1 MPAPAN
7 YELNEVFD
15 ALADTWDGLE
25 TGQDFGGV
33 AQVLACYA
41 EVVGQVNV
49 PAMVLE
55 LDDLDWDL
63 EMGDGADAF
72 TIVATVLLKTQES
85 KGAQRAL
92 RTFLSRRAGSGVAR
106 LKAALKANQTLGGL
120 VSYAHMTSVRRV
132 GLINYNAVDYQGAE
146 LVIEVVS

>member
-15 ALADTWDGLE
+15 ALAATWDGLE
-25 TGQDFGGV
+25 TGDEFGGV
-33 AQVLACYA
+33 AEILTCTS

-49 PAMVLE
+49 PAIVLE

-63 EMGDGADAF
+63 NMADGADAF
-72 TIVATVLLKTQES
+72 TIVATVLIKTQET

-92 RTFLSRRAGSGVAR
+92 RTFLSRRSGAGVAR
-106 LKAALKANQTLGGL
+106 LKAALKANQSLGGL

-132 GLINYNAVDYQGAE
+132 GLINYDAVDYQGAE